1 MLISHVM
8 SPFLQIR
15 KHTSG
20 FSSLYPV
27 YCGNYLGITD
37 LEWHTWS
44 MQLIKSIKHSS
55 GHRVHWHSCEL
66 TTIHPPTLYNNSYHS
81 STHPQPIVNL
91 IWSEVS
97 THIVCHVRHP
107 SPCPCEFQ
115 WIPIRQ
121 TRPPVSFYLFIKA
134 AHNTYY
140 LLLWHILSE
149 YQSVKNK
156 ICSFASF
163 LRPSKETRRMT
174 MVTNKRQPIFYHLI
188 WFTSTVP
195 LLFSRFFIMPC
206 RPFSLYSS
214 PVTCPKHPSIQFTL
228 YNDPLLSLFNA
239 TPSIYSFLLLRPL
252 SSPLIIIVVPV
263 FFLSL
268 LLLLHRHGN

>member
-1 MLISHVM
+1 
-8 SPFLQIR
+8 
-15 KHTSG
+15 
-20 FSSLYPV
+20 
-27 YCGNYLGITD
+27 
-37 LEWHTWS
+37 

-55 GHRVHWHSCEL
+55 GHRAHWHSSEL

-91 IWSEVS
+91 IWSEVYILYLYS
-97 THIVCHVRHP
+97 HCMPRHPCP

-134 AHNTYY
+134 AHNTHY

-156 ICSFASF
+156 ICSFALF
-163 LRPSKETRRMT
+163 LRPSKETRKMT

-188 WFTSTVP
+188 WFTSTV
-195 LLFSRFFIMPC
+195 LLFFSRFFYYPM
-206 RPFSLYSS
+206 SS
-214 PVTCPKHPSIQFTL
+214 F
-228 YNDPLLSLFNA
+228 LSLFESCDLSQVSFH
-239 TPSIYSFLLLRPL
+239 SIHTL
-252 SSPLIIIVVPV
+252 
-263 FFLSL
+263 
-268 LLLLHRHGN
+268 